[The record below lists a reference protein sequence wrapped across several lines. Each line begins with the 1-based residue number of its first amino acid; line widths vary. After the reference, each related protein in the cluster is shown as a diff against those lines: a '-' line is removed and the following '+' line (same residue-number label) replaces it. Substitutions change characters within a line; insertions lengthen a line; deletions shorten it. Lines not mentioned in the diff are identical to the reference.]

1 MFQLLTPTTV
11 RLDKLTCRV
20 EAAGPRKD
28 VPAITLHLKMESVE
42 NEVLD
47 LLSKTARQ
55 TLYAAVEGQE
65 TLPGVAPT
73 TPILRSKDIKHWSP
87 EDLVLN
93 GWKVMIEHG
102 IDEAS
107 AIAMGKCKVDGF
119 SADLYDGGHIDLEF
133 RVSTSDID
141 SEGVGILW
149 ASQKQTFPITVLAPE
164 MPKKGDATEAT
175 GAEIDGTKGHPG
187 AVDAGQGSLLDDQ
200 ALTPVGALAAS
211 LEAGGSVEVTMP
223 DGARATITRRSEPD
237 DDDSEGGT
245 TDAGAAEQAELEAGM
260 RESMNAAGIKPKRGA
275 AKVH

>member
-1 MFQLLTPTTV
+1 MFQLLNPTEV
-11 RLDKLTCRV
+11 RLTSLTCRT

-28 VPAITLHLKMESVE
+28 VPAITLRLKMESVD

-73 TPILRSKDIKHWSP
+73 TPILRSKDIKHWTP
-87 EDLVLN
+87 EGLVLN

-102 IDEAS
+102 IDDAS
-107 AIAMGKCKVDGF
+107 AIAMGKCKIDGF
-119 SADLYDGGHIDLEF
+119 TADLYDGGHIDLEF

-149 ASQKQTFPITVLAPE
+149 SSQKQVFPVTILAPE
-164 MPKKGDATEAT
+164 LPKRGATEAT

-187 AVDAGQGSLLDDQ
+187 AADSGQGSLLDDQ
-200 ALTPVGALAAS
+200 AQTPEGALASS
-211 LEAGGSVEVTMP
+211 LGADTDP
-223 DGARATITRRSEPD
+223 DNP
-237 DDDSEGGT
+237 DSEGGT
-245 TDAGAAEQAELEAGM
+245 TDPGAAEQAELEAGM
-260 RESMNAAGIKPKRGA
+260 AQSLASAGVTPKGGRRGRKPGA
-275 AKVH
+275 EVH